1 MRGNSPKG
9 LQQIIITAIGPGE
22 ISSWLYP
29 LARTLKE
36 NVPQIRI
43 CVVLLPSIFQSGSET
58 AVLKRMSE
66 VDTYS
71 TIRQSRQLIFRDIL
85 PPGFFR
91 ELEGCVFHLGGEPIL
106 SRLLA
111 FRFKYPLFFYGE
123 APPRF
128 RFLFEKIFL
137 DSCDQIPIARRSP
150 KIQPVGSLMVDAS
163 RLHTEHS
170 QRSKSDFFT
179 VGLFPGSRFYQ
190 VKHMLPFLMR
200 VAGLVS
206 TKMTDARWM
215 IAKSDYLSLEDLEEI
230 SSEIDR
236 SILES
241 DRAELEYT
249 NSTSFLISEKGIRF
263 EIDTSYAVMSQADV
277 VLCLPGSNTAELASM
292 GIPMIVLTPSQ
303 RPERLP
309 IPGPAGYL
317 DRLPFIGKYLK
328 TVFVW
333 LYWKRSKYLAQ
344 PNRKAGKELVPE
356 IVGKLTAKRVSD
368 AFFDFIGQPFQSLSA
383 ELRNIMGSGGAS
395 DRLVKE
401 LMLFFE
407 GKNGSN
413 E

>member
-1 MRGNSPKG
+1 
-9 LQQIIITAIGPGE
+9 
-22 ISSWLYP
+22 
-29 LARTLKE
+29 
-36 NVPQIRI
+36 
-43 CVVLLPSIFQSGSET
+43 
-58 AVLKRMSE
+58 MSE

-71 TIRQSRQLIFRDIL
+71 TIKQSRQMIFRGIL

-123 APPRF
+123 GLPRF
-128 RFLFEKIFL
+128 RFLFERIFL
-137 DSCDQIPIARRSP
+137 DSCDQIPIGKRSP
-150 KIQPVGSLMVDAS
+150 KIKPVGSLMVDTS
-163 RLHTEHS
+163 RHHTKQS

-190 VKHMLPFLMR
+190 VKHMLPFLTR

-206 TKMTDARWM
+206 EKKTDVRWM

-230 SSEIDR
+230 SSEIDK

-241 DRAELEYT
+241 EKAELQHS

-263 EIDTSYAVMSQADV
+263 EIDTSYAVMSQADA

-292 GIPMIVLTPSQ
+292 GIPMIVLVPSQ

-328 TVFVW
+328 IVFVW
-333 LYWKRSKYLAQ
+333 LYWRRSKYLAL

-356 IVGKLTAKRVSD
+356 IVGRLTAKQVSD
-368 AFFDFIGQPFQSLSA
+368 TFLEFIEQPLQSLSA
-383 ELRNIMGSGGAS
+383 ELRDIMGSGGAS
-395 DRLVKE
+395 DRLAEE
-401 LMLFFE
+401 LLLFFE